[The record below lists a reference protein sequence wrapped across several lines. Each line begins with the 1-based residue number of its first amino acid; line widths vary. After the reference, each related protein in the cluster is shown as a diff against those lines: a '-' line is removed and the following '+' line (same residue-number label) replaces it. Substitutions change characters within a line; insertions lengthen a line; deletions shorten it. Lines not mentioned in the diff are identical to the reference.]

1 MKYNLKLNIKSITLY
16 EQLTRQSFQQ
26 FTGDINQIIPL
37 LYCVIVAN
45 NDYRETFAETLKY
58 LFADEKVLKT
68 LSKEIEKQLKFDE
81 QFKALSTPNNEEPT
95 EPTNEETQ
103 PLYVSQMLPLLL
115 DCGLSIDY
123 IMNDMR
129 YTDIDTF
136 IRHFNEKEKARLTE
150 KRLFTYL
157 TILPHIDS
165 KKCKSPEQLLPFEWE
180 KENKKEKGLKEI
192 KDKKN
197 KLDDFMNSAPIE
209 FNPE

>member
-45 NDYRETFAETLKY
+45 NDYRKTFAETLKY
-58 LFADEKVLKT
+58 LFADEKVLKS
-68 LSKEIEKQLKFDE
+68 LSKEIETQLKFEE
-81 QFKALSTPNNEEPT
+81 QFKSLSTA
-95 EPTNEETQ
+95 TNEETTEPTDEETP
-103 PLYVSQMLPLLL
+103 PLYLSQMIPLLL

-123 IMNDMR
+123 IMHELK

-192 KDKKN
+192 KDNKN